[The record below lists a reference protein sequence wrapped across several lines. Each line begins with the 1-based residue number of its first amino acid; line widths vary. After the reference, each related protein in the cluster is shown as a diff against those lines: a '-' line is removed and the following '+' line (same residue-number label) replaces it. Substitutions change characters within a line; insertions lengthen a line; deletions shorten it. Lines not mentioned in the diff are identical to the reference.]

1 MRALAEFV
9 MRGRV
14 QAISVAIAGVV
25 LPFFVWASA
34 AVVGLVT
41 LRRSG
46 QDAVVVL
53 GWSVLAA
60 IAMMLWQGDSGPV
73 VALLGTAAAAW
84 MLRISRS
91 WPYALVTIVVVGLLS
106 AAVLSVSDSQF
117 VAMLTEKLNEFLAT
131 LRARMSAEQAALL
144 GQMSAI
150 QVSGL
155 LGVRSASLMVIALLL
170 ARWWQAMLYNSG
182 GFREEFHSL
191 RLPVPIVIG
200 SIAAGL
206 LIAQIGHDYQVW
218 IALFALPFI
227 VAGFALVHGLI
238 GIRRWGRGPLIVLYI
253 AWFVAWELVT
263 GVLLLLAL
271 IDSWWDFRGRLIAKQ
286 RRQQ

>member
-25 LPFFVWASA
+25 LPFFVWVSA
-34 AVVGLVT
+34 AVIGLVA

-46 QDAVVVL
+46 QDTVVVL

-73 VALLGTAAAAW
+73 VALIGTAIAAW
-84 MLRISRS
+84 VLRISRS
-91 WPYALVTIVVVGLLS
+91 WPYALITIVAIGLLS
-106 AAVLSVSDSQF
+106 AAVLSVSDSRF
-117 VAMLTEKLNEFLAT
+117 VAMLVGMLNEFLLK
-131 LRARMSAEQAALL
+131 LRAQMSAEQAALL
-144 GQMSAI
+144 GQMSAV

-170 ARWWQAMLYNSG
+170 ARWWQAMLYNAG

-191 RLPVPIVIG
+191 RLPVTVVIG
-200 SIAAGL
+200 LIAAGVL
-206 LIAQIGHDYQVW
+206 VAQIGHDYQVW
-218 IALFALPFI
+218 VALFALPFI
-227 VAGFALVHGLI
+227 VAGFALVHGMV

-253 AWFVAWELVT
+253 AWIVAWELVT
-263 GVLLLLAL
+263 GVLLLLAVM
-271 IDSWWDFRGRLIAKQ
+271 DSWLDFRGRLKAKQ
-286 RRQQ
+286 K